1 MVALNGNEDDE
12 GCEARANCVIFFFKR
27 VLNILKYERKEIER
41 ERSYMVIF
49 RILLRFV
56 VVASVVIVIIFGN
69 IRYV

>member
-1 MVALNGNEDDE
+1 M
-12 GCEARANCVIFFFKR
+12 RYFFFKR